1 MTSTDGLAGEEQELV
16 NLVECFDNNSAA
28 YGLEFSA
35 ENTALMT
42 NNTHGI
48 STEVTISGQRL
59 ETVTNFKYLGSVI
72 TNVFVSLLNV

>member
-1 MTSTDGLAGEEQELV
+1 MD
-16 NLVECFDNNSAA
+16 CFDNNSAA

-35 ENTALMT
+35 ENTALLT

-48 STEVTISGQRL
+48 STEVNNQRTEL

-72 TNVFVSLLNV
+72 TNLFVSLLNV